1 MGGDQS
7 PLRVPEDTNWAKVTF
22 WTTTSWWVGYPVS
35 EKSRQDVSKNIYD
48 NVKVGCFSS
57 GYLQF
62 SGKSTDANRFCISFS
77 KNLFFITLSS
87 LNDHKTAKFL
97 VALYVHLQSVA
108 LIAAVTVFS

>member
-1 MGGDQS
+1 MNVKH
-7 PLRVPEDTNWAKVTF
+7 PKVVYTHSR
-22 WTTTSWWVGYPVS
+22 T
-35 EKSRQDVSKNIYD
+35 EKSSYVTGNPQTKGRRRKQREGNPKTTI

-77 KNLFFITLSS
+77 KNLFLITLSS

-97 VALYVHLQSVA
+97 VALYIHLQSVA